1 MSEEYKKEVLEH
13 MSIHQLIDTIL
24 INPTVHI
31 SPSYRDTGLSA
42 SYTFK
47 PLSNLVYT
55 RDQQVL
61 CLSVL
66 PMKACVSVSGWACFR
81 VLTINVEQ
89 ALSVLSL
96 GNPRDCR
103 QEDASGTLRQ
113 RCCADHDMQ
122 GRGVR
127 APAQPAAPAGGRAH
141 ALLLPEAGCAASHLL
156 LCQPA
161 EAIPLRQARSQ
172 CAHLGYP
179 VHHHYK
185 VCLQYR
191 H

>member
-1 MSEEYKKEVLEH
+1 MPHFESCAGVQDRHYVSEEYKKEVLEH

-81 VLTINVEQ
+81 VLIYQ
-89 ALSVLSL
+89 CRASSVSVVTWRPS
-96 GNPRDCR
+96 GTVA
-103 QEDASGTLRQ
+103 QEDASGTSRQ

-127 APAQPAAPAGGRAH
+127 APA
-141 ALLLPEAGCAASHLL
+141 
-156 LCQPA
+156 
-161 EAIPLRQARSQ
+161 
-172 CAHLGYP
+172 
-179 VHHHYK
+179 
-185 VCLQYR
+185 
-191 H
+191 